1 MTQGGFLDT
10 RRSSPS
16 GLAVVVVLH
25 AAALT
30 ALILAKGPQVLA
42 PPPIFTVSSIPDV
55 KDPPPEPAPPPKPEQ
70 RTAPAP
76 RLDTPPPLVPTLTEP
91 SVRIDTPPAID
102 PIPLGPVIQP
112 VESAAPVPEPKLV
125 DAVLDPRRSVLQPD
139 YPPRLARQEIEGKA
153 TVKVLIG
160 TDGRVKQVL
169 PVSADDPLFHEAT
182 VRQALRAWRF
192 TPATRDGVAVESWRT
207 MTVRFELRAG

>member
-16 GLAVVVVLH
+16 GLAMVVLLH

-42 PPPIFTVSSIPDV
+42 PPPIFTVSSIPDI
-55 KDPPPEPAPPPKPEQ
+55 KDPPPETAPPPKAEP

-76 RLDTPPPLVPTLTEP
+76 RIDTPQPLVPTLAEP
-91 SVRIDTPPAID
+91 VVRIDTPPTIE
-102 PIPLGPVIQP
+102 PIPLGPITQP
-112 VESAAPVPEPKLV
+112 AEIAVPVAEPKLV
-125 DAVLDPRRSVLQPD
+125 DAVLDGRRSVLQPD
-139 YPPRLARQEIEGKA
+139 YPPLLARQEIEGRV

-182 VRQALRAWRF
+182 ARQALRAWKF
-192 TPATRDGVAVESWRT
+192 KPATRDGVPVESWRT